1 MLRHIC
7 NLKPGHY
14 FFKAPPSFVFCPL
27 PFPRLCL
34 IWQVG
39 PVWVPLHQFGFWK
52 DGNGH
57 ILITQPVGGRV
68 ETVLQSASFHL
79 VNQLTKNIPW
89 KTTSVFSTLL
99 PRLTHTPSPHVVLGS
114 PGSSSPLDSLC
125 CTSGRPHCPHPDLYL
140 IHAGLMIHGAA
151 YFVLNFVPNKFEI

>member
-99 PRLTHTPSPHVVLGS
+99 PRLTHTHPPPMLFWVLQVLHPHWTLCVARQDDLTVLI
-114 PGSSSPLDSLC
+114 LI
-125 CTSGRPHCPHPDLYL
+125 CT
-140 IHAGLMIHGAA
+140 
-151 YFVLNFVPNKFEI
+151 